1 MKDAPLML
9 EWMRTVPHFFRD
21 DFSGKTIDDCI
32 RFISE
37 SQDETESI
45 HLAIVDDHDEY
56 MGTVSLKHIRRNI
69 AEFAIALRS
78 CAMGMGYAS
87 FGMKEITDY
96 GYRNRNI
103 VTVYWCVDPKNRRAV
118 RFYQKQ
124 GYQPC
129 DAPDQTLGYT
139 DEEKRKYLWYQAEI
153 R

>member
-1 MKDAPLML
+1 ML

-21 DFSGKTIDDCI
+21 DFSRKTIDDCI

-37 SQDETESI
+37 SQVETESI

-56 MGTVSLKHIRRNI
+56 MGTVSLKHIRKNI
-69 AEFAIALRS
+69 AEFAIVLRS
-78 CAMGMGYAS
+78 CAMGMDYAS
-87 FGMKEITDY
+87 FGMKEIMDY

-103 VTVYWCVDPKNRRAV
+103 DTVYWCVDPKNRRAV

-139 DEEKRKYLWYQAEI
+139 EEEKRKYLWYQAEM